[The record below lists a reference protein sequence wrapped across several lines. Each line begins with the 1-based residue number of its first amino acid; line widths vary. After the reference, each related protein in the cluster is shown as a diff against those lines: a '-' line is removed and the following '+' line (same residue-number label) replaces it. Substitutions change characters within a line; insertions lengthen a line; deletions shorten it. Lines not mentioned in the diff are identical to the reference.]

1 MAAAVD
7 ETSVYDKFVADFGA
21 AAAPTDEQ
29 VGEKSAKNITEAQW
43 ELVIAY
49 AQPRLDVYGTLAKV
63 ARVAYRM
70 DPSTLK
76 ARVIAGNSSPTAF
89 GPPPVLGRDG
99 EKLVADYVYGCS
111 KNGLTQSKYAVQ
123 ETLKEYV
130 AVVKATHPHLAD
142 RPLGGRTWFRA
153 FLKRNPTLSARTPE
167 LRETSRMMAMNKAA
181 IARYVGICN
190 AVFETVPLDMDLLV
204 MDEKCLGLSKTK
216 SPRKGS
222 IGIKGQPC
230 QSPTTACGQHVSVV
244 GMKMYGCNKWL
255 MPAFI
260 HSGKRGLASL
270 MAGVPDKGDPIFN
283 YRLMMS
289 DSGYMETGNMLA
301 YTELMIKLLKPSVL
315 MMDSY
320 SSHRDLR
327 VLDAFKRAGWHVIF
341 FTPHTTDYCCFLDVS
356 EFRPFQA
363 AYEKEMNAARSGD
376 GGPPA
381 RDRVASLA
389 AAAFEATGVE
399 GVKNLK
405 KSWKGVGVVKLPNGR
420 FSMLSDFI
428 PESAYAPAE
437 ALFAAA
443 DEAAAAAG
451 VNEPHRPSQLA
462 LSPEQITTLK
472 EGILKPKHL
481 PAAALSAVFETVA
494 TGKKGR
500 PKLMAELGTGAE
512 FMEKELAKLEKKK
525 EEVDA
530 VAARKAVRL
539 AKKDAKGAGA
549 APRKGG
555 KQKRAAREEEEE
567 EDAEDEADDDDEEED
582 EEEDVPELEEEGFTI
597 SAVRGHEWRGTGK
610 ARTVYFR
617 VKWDHLDEAKSAS
630 VPLEPLKAYEWTDT
644 DSKRGCNTLVFAYI
658 NSTAM
663 TAAERKIL
671 GY

>member
-1 MAAAVD
+1 MAAAGD
-7 ETSVYDKFVADFGA
+7 EKSVYDKFVADFTA
-21 AAAPTDEQ
+21 AGAPTDKHFE
-29 VGEKSAKNITEAQW
+29 EKSAKDITKAQW
-43 ELVIAY
+43 EVAIAY
-49 AQPRLDVYGTLAKV
+49 AQPRLNVYGTLAKV
-63 ARVAYRM
+63 ARVAYGM

-99 EKLVADYVYGCS
+99 EALVADFLYVCS
-111 KNGLTQSKYAVQ
+111 KNGLTQSKSAVQ
-123 ETLKEYV
+123 ETLKGYV
-130 AVVKATHPHLAD
+130 AVVKDTHPHLVD
-142 RPLGGRTWFRA
+142 RPLGGRTWLRS
-153 FLKRNPTLSARTPE
+153 FLKRNSTLSARTPE

-190 AVFETVPLDMDLLV
+190 AVFEVVPVDSELYVL
-204 MDEKCLGLSKTK
+204 DEKCLGLSKTK

-230 QSPTTACGQHVSVV
+230 QSPTTACGQHASVV
-244 GMKMYGCNKWL
+244 GLKKFGSNKWL
-255 MPAFI
+255 LPTII
-260 HSGKRGLASL
+260 HTGVRELSSL
-270 MAGVPDKGDPIFN
+270 MAGVPHKDDPMYE

-289 DSGYMETGNMLA
+289 DSGYMETANMLA
-301 YTELMIKLLKPSVL
+301 FTELMIKLLKPGVL

-327 VLDAFKRAGWHVIF
+327 VLDAFHRAGWQVIF

-399 GVKNLK
+399 GMKNLT

-420 FSMLSDFI
+420 FCMQEGFI
-428 PESAYAPAE
+428 PESAFAPAE

-443 DEAAAAAG
+443 DAAAAAAG
-451 VNEPHRPSQLA
+451 VNVPHRPSQLA
-462 LSPEQITTLK
+462 LTPEQIKMLK

-481 PAAALSAVFETVA
+481 PTAALSAVFETVA

-500 PKLMAELGTGAE
+500 PKLMAELGTGEE
-512 FMEKELAKLEKKK
+512 FLAKELAKMEKKK

-530 VAARKAVRL
+530 VAARKAARL
-539 AKKDAKGAGA
+539 AKKEAK

-567 EDAEDEADDDDEEED
+567 EEAEEEADDDDEEE
-582 EEEDVPELEEEGFTI
+582 EEEEAAPELEEEGFTI
-597 SAVRGHEWRGTGK
+597 SAVRGHEWRGKGK

-617 VKWDHLDEAKSAS
+617 VKWDHLDESKSAS
-630 VPLEPLKAYEWTDT
+630 VPLEPLEAYEWTDT
-644 DSKRGCNTLVFAYI
+644 DGKRGCNTLVFAYI

-663 TAAERKIL
+663 TAAERTIL